1 MQTQRNRGVDPESSL
16 SEEQIDSTVLD
27 FMLCGSDHPWSVA
40 EIVRELG
47 NGPDAQD
54 AVARLAGTGLVHRL
68 DEFVFPTRTAR
79 RAEELQIGAV

>member
-1 MQTQRNRGVDPESSL
+1 MQSERIRGENGEKGL

-27 FMLCGSDHPWSVA
+27 FMLCGSDHPWSVS

-47 NGPDAQD
+47 NEPDAHD
-54 AVARLAGTGLVHRL
+54 AVARLTGTGLVHRL

-79 RAEELQIGAV
+79 RAEELQIGTV

>member
-1 MQTQRNRGVDPESSL
+1 
-16 SEEQIDSTVLD
+16 
-27 FMLCGSDHPWSVA
+27 MLCGSDHPWSVS

-47 NGPDAQD
+47 NEPDAHD

-79 RAEELQIGAV
+79 RAEELQIGTV